1 MLTNFNDML
10 HRAYASH
17 YAIGSFNG
25 YNYETFRG
33 IIEANK
39 KAGNRPAIVAFGAKY
54 LPNMSVQE
62 AHSMVSAID
71 LEVNEGA
78 PAAEEMQICLHL
90 DHCKDLKVIRDA
102 IDAGFGSVMYDGSA
116 LPFEEN
122 IANTKEVVK
131 WAHEKGVSVEAELGS
146 LAAGEASHEGEKTD
160 RQIYT
165 DPLKARE
172 FVDRTGTDALAVSIG
187 TVHGL
192 YKGTPKV
199 RVDILKT
206 INQAVGIP
214 LVLHG
219 GSGTPEDVIRACIRN
234 GIAKINVN
242 TEISMYTV
250 EHLTKVL
257 QSQQPHFSVLSLE
270 ARKAVEEVVTKYISF
285 FGEV

>member
-1 MLTNFNDML
+1 MLTNFHDML
-10 HRAYASH
+10 QNAYAGH

-33 IIEANK
+33 IIEASK
-39 KAGNRPAIVAFGAKY
+39 KAGDRPAIVAFGAKY
-54 LPNMSVQE
+54 LPNMSVRE
-62 AHSMVSAID
+62 AMSMVTAID
-71 LEVNEGA
+71 RELNGGGS
-78 PAAEEMQICLHL
+78 MQVCLHL
-90 DHCKDLKVIRDA
+90 DHCKDLEVIREA
-102 IDAGFGSVMYDGSA
+102 VDAGFGSVMFDGSA

-122 IANTKEVVK
+122 IAQTKTVVGL
-131 WAHEKGVSVEAELGS
+131 AHAKGVSVEAELGS

-165 DPLKARE
+165 DPQKARE
-172 FVDRTGTDALAVSIG
+172 FAARTGIDALAVSIG

-199 RVDILKT
+199 RVDILQE
-206 INQAVGIP
+206 INAVAGVP

-219 GSGTPEDVIRACIRN
+219 GSGTPEETIRACIRN

-250 EHLTKVL
+250 GYLQNVL
-257 QSQQPHFSVLSLE
+257 QREQPHFADLSLM
-270 ARKAVEEVVTKYISF
+270 ARQAVEEVVGKYISF
-285 FGEV
+285 FGNV